1 VPFIAYVHAEEE
13 GGRQP
18 WQPNWRVWRW
28 LLAALPTAFAAANTE
43 GVLSVVL
50 VFTVFGLVLRA
61 FEEAMPRWDGMRDY
75 RQ

>member
-1 VPFIAYVHAEEE
+1 VPFIAYVYAEEDT
-13 GGRQP
+13 GRPP

-28 LLAALPTAFAAANTE
+28 LLAALPTAFAAAHTE
-43 GVLSVVL
+43 GVLSAIL

-61 FEEAMPRWDGMRDY
+61 LDDALPSWNGMREY